1 MSEEVVNV
9 DEDEVL
15 AKRRMPKMVFDY
27 FANSTENQVS
37 LRENRT
43 AFSRIR

>member
-9 DEDEVL
+9 DEYEVL
-15 AKRRMPKMVFDY
+15 AKWQMLKMVFDY
-27 FANSTENQVS
+27 FANSNEDQVS

-43 AFSRIR
+43 NFSRIR